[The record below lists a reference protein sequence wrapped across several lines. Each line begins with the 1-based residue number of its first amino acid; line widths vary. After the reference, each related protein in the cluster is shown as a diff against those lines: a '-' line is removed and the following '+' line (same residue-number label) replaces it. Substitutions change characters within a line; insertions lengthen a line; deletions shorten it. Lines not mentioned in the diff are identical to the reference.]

1 MKKATVIIIAAIY
14 VASIIVVGVFGM
26 KALMYNEMVF
36 VEDIVIAE
44 QIGGKDIRLTSD
56 GSMHSVV
63 LEYKEGLMVPV
74 EFTPVPADATRRNE
88 IEVYFIYVSGGE
100 EDPCADIDHG
110 IVLFHRKG
118 QVIVRIM
125 STDGGKIYKDLRIT
139 AR

>member
-14 VASIIVVGVFGM
+14 VASIIIVGVFGM

-36 VEDIVIAE
+36 VEDILLEE

-56 GSMHSVV
+56 GSMYSVV
-63 LEYKEGLMVPV
+63 LDYRDDLAVPV

-110 IVLFHRKG
+110 IVMFHRKG
-118 QVIVRIM
+118 QVIVRVM
-125 STDGGKIYKDLRIT
+125 STDGAGVYKDLRIT